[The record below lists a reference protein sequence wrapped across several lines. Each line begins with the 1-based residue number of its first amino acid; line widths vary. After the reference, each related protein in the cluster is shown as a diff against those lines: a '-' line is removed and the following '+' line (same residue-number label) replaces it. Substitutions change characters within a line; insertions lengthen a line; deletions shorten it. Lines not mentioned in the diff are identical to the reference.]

1 MTTTVTLTGTGTRFP
16 ASRRAG
22 PGALVRHGDLALQ
35 FDAGRA
41 TTLRLAEIGVVPN
54 ALTAVFLTH
63 AHSDHVTDLPYLA
76 MTRWLFRNLV
86 PAGPL
91 PVVVPAGQAADSVA
105 TMLEPYA
112 ADIASRRPH
121 LDAEPPEVVALSS
134 FAVPHEPAVVWHSAD
149 QAVTVRVVA
158 VRHEPVKDAVAYR
171 IDTPDAAVVVSGDTR
186 VGAEIEDLARGADLL
201 VHEQDLLSGGCT
213 RRTTVGRD
221 LLDFPISA

>member
-1 MTTTVTLTGTGTRFP
+1 MTTTVTLTGTGTPFP

-22 PGALVRHGDLALQ
+22 PGVLVRHGDIALQ

-91 PVVVPAGQAADSVA
+91 PVVAAAGQAADFV
-105 TMLEPYA
+105 TKMLEPYA

-121 LDAEPPEVVALSS
+121 PDAGPPEVALTT
-134 FAVPHEPAVVWHSAD
+134 FPPPHEPAVVWHSAD
-149 QAVTVRVVA
+149 QAVTVRAVA
-158 VRHEPVKDAVAYR
+158 VCHEPVRDAVAYR

-186 VGAEIEDLARGADLL
+186 VCAEIEDLARGADLL
-201 VHEQDLLSGGCT
+201 VHEQNLHSGSCT
-213 RRTTVGRD
+213 GRITVGRD

>member
-1 MTTTVTLTGTGTRFP
+1 MTTTVTLTGTGTPFP

-22 PGALVRHGDLALQ
+22 PGVLVRHGDLALQ

-41 TTLRLAEIGVVPN
+41 TALRLAERGVLPN

-63 AHSDHVTDLPYLA
+63 VRSDHVTDLPYLA

-91 PVVVPAGQAADSVA
+91 PVVAAAGQAADFVA
-105 TMLEPYA
+105 KMLEPYA

-121 LDAEPPEVVALSS
+121 LDAKPPGVALST
-134 FAVPHEPAVVWHSAD
+134 FPVPHEPAVVWHSAD
-149 QAVTVRVVA
+149 QAVTVRAVA

-171 IDTPDAAVVVSGDTR
+171 IDTPDAAVIVSGDTR
-186 VGAEIEDLARGADLL
+186 VCAEIDDLARGADLL
-201 VHEQDLLSGGCT
+201 VHEQDLRSGGYT
-213 RRTTVGRD
+213 ARTTVGRD